1 MKLERL
7 PFGDDAELISI
18 TDPKTGFRVDVST
31 FGATLVRV
39 QVPDKEGQA
48 TDVNFGQDSPQEYL
62 DQGGYLGAVTGRV
75 ANRISGGKFVLDG
88 EEFQLPI
95 NQAGKNTLHGGIE
108 GFNKKMW
115 TCTKAQA
122 KDKDAIVVFEYE
134 SADGEEGFPGT
145 LKVTTTY
152 TVSPNKVGW
161 EFSATTDKPTIVNI
175 TNHAYWNLDG
185 LDGLIDDLQ
194 VKVDASFYMPGD
206 QDDLVTG
213 EVRLLDNLPL
223 DMREFKPFSQLFAEH
238 GDIDNSFFVDKHWTK
253 KAPGDVVLAGE
264 LQSPKTGRFMK
275 IYTSEPIIHVYT
287 GNYMTMTSFKQ
298 PCQKHGAVCFE
309 CQQPPN
315 AINNPVF
322 AKNVILRPG
331 QKYYHKTVHEF
342 GLLD

>member
-1 MKLERL
+1 MKLERQ
-7 PFGDDAELISI
+7 PFGDAELII
-18 TDPKTGFRVDVST
+18 VTDPKTGFRVDVST

-39 QVPDKEGQA
+39 QVPDKYGQA

-62 DQGGYLGAVTGRV
+62 EQAGYLGAVAGRV
-75 ANRISGGKFVLDG
+75 ANRISNAKFILDG
-88 EEFQLPI
+88 EEYQLQA

-122 KDKDAIVVFEYE
+122 KDKDAIIVLEYE
-134 SADGEEGFPGT
+134 SPDGEEGFPGT
-145 LKVTTTY
+145 LKVTATY
-152 TVSPNKVGW
+152 TISPNKVGW

-185 LDGLIDDLQ
+185 LDALIDELE
-194 VKVDASFYMPGD
+194 VKVDSSFYMPAD
-206 QDDLVTG
+206 EDNLATG

-223 DMREFKPFSQLFAEH
+223 DMREFKPFSQLLSEY
-238 GDIDNSFFVDKHWTK
+238 GDIDNSFFIDKYWTK

-264 LQSPKTGRFMK
+264 LRSLKTGRFMK

-287 GNYMTMTSFKQ
+287 GNYMTMLSFGNQ
-298 PCQKHGAVCFE
+298 CQKHGAVCFE
-309 CQQPPN
+309 CQRPPN

-322 AKNVILRPG
+322 AKDVILRPG
-331 QKYYHKTVHEF
+331 QKYYNKTVHEF